1 LLGMLQEYPVPR
13 CLVASGFTGWF
24 RKLLT
29 WTWNDSAAPEGW
41 LLCATPIIRTN
52 SKTCS
57 FPKAFEF
64 LSLCS
69 DVKSAIL
76 KWPWIN
82 AQESHCY
89 EDDHSF
95 ASYFDVHQGT
105 RVLTI
110 FDPSPHNL
118 EFDVYKCIYIYSYIH
133 KDVFWL
139 SSAGVV
145 LSICWSVMLGLP
157 DMFKT
162 FGIAAASAIMVC
174 VPGPKR
180 IQIVNLPE
188 EICPALDVFSTTC
201 KWTKCMNRN
210 WPLILELD

>member
-1 LLGMLQEYPVPR
+1 M
-13 CLVASGFTGWF
+13 
-24 RKLLT
+24 
-29 WTWNDSAAPEGW
+29 
-41 LLCATPIIRTN
+41 
-52 SKTCS
+52 
-57 FPKAFEF
+57 
-64 LSLCS
+64 
-69 DVKSAIL
+69 KSAIL